1 LGSLLLK
8 STIAQFTDFKT
19 FFTNKRNKIKKY
31 IN

>member
-19 FFTNKRNKIKKY
+19 FLKKRNK
-31 IN
+31 N

>member
-8 STIAQFTDFKT
+8 STIAQFTDLKP
-19 FFTNKRNKIKKY
+19 FFNKTNKITMY

>member
-19 FFTNKRNKIKKY
+19 FLKKRNKNLKIY